1 MRARRRDYSF
11 FFFFSI
17 RARGLRDVGVVEGG
31 PDRPLVVKDRARRK
45 GEVWTILRRRRRAGG
60 VALTVQ
66 SVELDDGVLFLPRG
80 CASSAVVVRWTPGP
94 RWMNVSM
101 GRGLKALTREQQA
114 SGFG

>member
-1 MRARRRDYSF
+1 MRDDAIIIFLLDSRAGFKGRRR
-11 FFFFSI
+11 
-17 RARGLRDVGVVEGG
+17 RRRRGRTG
-31 PDRPLVVKDRARRK
+31 PTLVVKDRARRK

-80 CASSAVVVRWTPGP
+80 CASFAVIVRWTPGP
-94 RWMNVSM
+94 RWMSVSM